1 MGRAPCCDKT
11 KVKRGPW
18 SPEEDA
24 KLRDYIEKYGNGGN
38 WISLP
43 LKAGLRR
50 CGKSC
55 RLRWL
60 NYLRPNIKHG
70 DFSEEEDR
78 IIFSLFAAIG
88 SRWSIIAAHLPGR
101 TDNDIKNYWNTKLR
115 KKIMSSSYS
124 SSSSHSSAAM
134 ATPFLNP
141 NSHDVKR
148 PITPSATIASFSYNP
163 YVENSTRSL
172 ISNIN
177 GFEAD
182 DQQIFPFFNPNY
194 PHEFS
199 LEDMSSSNNNNNI
212 SGTSGFLLN
221 HSMCD
226 HYSNHNNFSSEVNG
240 KRSEI
245 MMKQEEM
252 MMIDH
257 HIDQM
262 TQGYNG
268 DFTQGYYN
276 HDINGHGD
284 LKRMISGTGTN
295 SNINMGG
302 SGSGSGSG
310 TASSSSFISNL
321 AENKT
326 SSSLLQYKCLPYFYS

>member
-18 SPEEDA
+18 SPEEDS

-43 LKAGLRR
+43 LKAGLKR

-70 DFSEEEDR
+70 DFSEEEDG

-115 KKIMSSSYS
+115 KKLMSSS
-124 SSSSHSSAAM
+124 SSSSHSSSAM
-134 ATPFLNP
+134 VSPFLNP
-141 NSHDVKR
+141 NSQDGKR
-148 PITPSATIASFSYNP
+148 PFTPSTTIPSSSYNP
-163 YVENSTRSL
+163 YVENPNQNPTKSL

-177 GFEAD
+177 GYEAD
-182 DQQIFPFFNPNY
+182 DQQIFPLINPNY
-194 PHEFS
+194 PQYLS
-199 LEDMSSSNNNNNI
+199 LSNSNNI
-212 SGTSGFLLN
+212 SGTSGVLLN
-221 HSMCD
+221 YNMCD
-226 HYSNHNNFSSEVNG
+226 HYNNHHSFSTDVSGN
-240 KRSEI
+240 RSEI
-245 MMKQEEM
+245 VMKQEEIM
-252 MMIDH
+252 MMMRDN
-257 HIDQM
+257 HIDQR
-262 TQGYNG
+262 TKGYEGN
-268 DFTQGYYN
+268 FAQEYYSN
-276 HDINGHGD
+276 YNGHGD
-284 LKRMISGTGTN
+284 LKQMISGTGTN

-302 SGSGSGSG
+302 SGSDS
-310 TASSSSFISNL
+310 ASSSSSISNL
-321 AENKT
+321 AANKS
-326 SSSLLQYKCLPYFYS
+326 SSSLLQHKCLPYFYS

>member
-115 KKIMSSSYS
+115 KKLMSSS
-124 SSSSHSSAAM
+124 SSSSHSSAAI
-134 ATPFLNP
+134 ASPFLNP
-141 NSHDVKR
+141 TSQDVKR
-148 PITPSATIASFSYNP
+148 PLTPSATVGLSSYTT
-163 YVENSTRSL
+163 YVENPTRSL

-182 DQQIFPFFNPNY
+182 DQQIFPFINPNY
-194 PHEFS
+194 PHDFS
-199 LEDMSSSNNNNNI
+199 LADMISSNNNNI
-212 SGTSGFLLN
+212 FGTSGFLLN
-221 HSMCD
+221 HNMCD
-226 HYSNHNNFSSEVNG
+226 HYSNHNSFSLEVNG

-245 MMKQEEM
+245 MMKQEET

-262 TQGYNG
+262 TKGYNG

-276 HDINGHGD
+276 NYINGHGD
-284 LKRMISGTGTN
+284 LKQMISGTGTN
-295 SNINMGG
+295 SNINTGG
-302 SGSGSGSG
+302 SGSGSS
-310 TASSSSFISNL
+310 ASSSSFISNL

-326 SSSLLQYKCLPYFYS
+326 SSSFLQHKCLPYFYS

>member
-18 SPEEDA
+18 SPEEDS

-70 DFSEEEDR
+70 DFSEEEDM

-115 KKIMSSSYS
+115 KKLLSSSSS
-124 SSSSHSSAAM
+124 SSSSHSSSAM
-134 ATPFLNP
+134 ASPYLNP
-141 NSHDVKR
+141 NSQDVKR
-148 PITPSATIASFSYNP
+148 SLTPSVTIPSSSYNP
-163 YVENSTRSL
+163 YAENPNQDPTKYL

-182 DQQIFPFFNPNY
+182 DKQIFPYSNLNY
-194 PHEFS
+194 PQDLS
-199 LEDMSSSNNNNNI
+199 LSDSNNNI
-212 SGTSGFLLN
+212 SGASGFLLN
-221 HSMCD
+221 HNMCD
-226 HYSNHNNFSSEVNG
+226 HYNNHTSFSSDVNG
-240 KRSEI
+240 KRSETMI
-245 MMKQEEM
+245 KQEEMMMM

-257 HIDQM
+257 HIDQR
-262 TQGYNG
+262 TKGYNG
-268 DFTQGYYN
+268 DSTQGYYN
-276 HDINGHGD
+276 YYNGHGD
-284 LKRMISGTGTN
+284 LKQMISGTGTN

-302 SGSGSGSG
+302 SGS
-310 TASSSSFISNL
+310 SSSSISNL
-321 AENKT
+321 AENKS
-326 SSSLLQYKCLPYFYS
+326 SSSLLQHKCLPYFYS

>member
-18 SPEEDA
+18 SPEEDS

-115 KKIMSSSYS
+115 KKLLSSSSSSSYS
-124 SSSSHSSAAM
+124 PSAM
-134 ATPFLNP
+134 ASHLNP
-141 NSHDVKR
+141 NSQDVKR
-148 PITPSATIASFSYNP
+148 PLTPSTTIPSSSYNP
-163 YVENSTRSL
+163 YAENPNHYPTKSL
-172 ISNIN
+172 ISSIN

-182 DQQIFPFFNPNY
+182 EKQIFPYISPNY
-194 PHEFS
+194 PQDPS
-199 LEDMSSSNNNNNI
+199 LSDSSNN
-212 SGTSGFLLN
+212 TWEASGFLLN
-221 HSMCD
+221 HNMCD
-226 HYSNHNNFSSEVNG
+226 HYNNHTSFSSNVNG

-245 MMKQEEM
+245 MMKQEETMMM

-257 HIDQM
+257 HIDQR
-262 TQGYNG
+262 TKGYNG

-276 HDINGHGD
+276 YYTGHGD
-284 LKRMISGTGTN
+284 LKQMISGTGTN
-295 SNINMGG
+295 SNINMGC
-302 SGSGSGSG
+302 SG
-310 TASSSSFISNL
+310 SSSSSISNL
-321 AENKT
+321 AENKS
-326 SSSLLQYKCLPYFYS
+326 SSSLLQHKCLPYFYS

>member
-1 MGRAPCCDKT
+1 MGRAPCCDKA

-18 SPEEDA
+18 SPEEDS

-115 KKIMSSSYS
+115 KKLLSS
-124 SSSSHSSAAM
+124 SSSSHSSSAM
-134 ATPFLNP
+134 ASPFQNP
-141 NSHDVKR
+141 NSQDVKR
-148 PITPSATIASFSYNP
+148 PLTPSTTIPPSVYNP
-163 YVENSTRSL
+163 YVENLDQNPIKSL
-172 ISNIN
+172 ISNTN
-177 GFEAD
+177 SFEAH
-182 DQQIFPFFNPNY
+182 DQQIFPFIYPNY
-194 PHEFS
+194 PQDLS
-199 LEDMSSSNNNNNI
+199 LSDSNKNYI
-212 SGTSGFLLN
+212 TSTSGFLLN
-221 HSMCD
+221 HNMCD
-226 HYSNHNNFSSEVNG
+226 HYNHHTSFSSDVHG

-245 MMKQEEM
+245 MPKQEEMMMM

-257 HIDQM
+257 HIDQRVK
-262 TQGYNG
+262 GYNG
-268 DFTQGYYN
+268 DFIQGYYN
-276 HDINGHGD
+276 NCNGHGD
-284 LKRMISGTGTN
+284 LKQMISGTGTN
-295 SNINMGG
+295 SNINIGG
-302 SGSGSGSG
+302 SGSGS
-310 TASSSSFISNL
+310 ASSSSSISNL
-321 AENKT
+321 AENK
-326 SSSLLQYKCLPYFYS
+326 SSTSLLQPKCLPYFYS

>member
-115 KKIMSSSYS
+115 KKLMAS
-124 SSSSHSSAAM
+124 SSSSFSSSPSSATM
-134 ATPFLNP
+134 VSPFLHP
-141 NSHDVKR
+141 NSQDVKR
-148 PITPSATIASFSYNP
+148 PLTPSATIASSSYNP
-163 YVENSTRSL
+163 YFENPTRSL
-172 ISNIN
+172 FSNIN

-182 DQQIFPFFNPNY
+182 DQQIFPFINPNY
-194 PHEFS
+194 PHDLS
-199 LEDMSSSNNNNNI
+199 LLDMSSNNNNI

-221 HSMCD
+221 HNMCD
-226 HYSNHNNFSSEVNG
+226 HYSNHNSFNSEVNG

-252 MMIDH
+252 LMIDH
-257 HIDQM
+257 HIDQR
-262 TQGYNG
+262 TKGYNG
-268 DFTQGYYN
+268 DFTQGYFNNY
-276 HDINGHGD
+276 INGHGD
-284 LKRMISGTGTN
+284 LKQMISGTGTN
-295 SNINMGG
+295 SNINMGSSGLG
-302 SGSGSGSG
+302 S
-310 TASSSSFISNL
+310 AYSSSFISNL
-321 AENKT
+321 AASKT
-326 SSSLLQYKCLPYFYS
+326 SSSLLQHKCLPYFYS

>member
-11 KVKRGPW
+11 RVKRGPW

-115 KKIMSSSYS
+115 KKIMSSSS
-124 SSSSHSSAAM
+124 SSFQSSAAT
-134 ATPFLNP
+134 ASPYRNP
-141 NSHDVKR
+141 NSQDVQR
-148 PITPSATIASFSYNP
+148 PLTPSATVALSSYTTYDKNP
-163 YVENSTRSL
+163 TRSL

-177 GFEAD
+177 AFEAD
-182 DQQIFPFFNPNY
+182 DRQIFPFIHPNY
-194 PHEFS
+194 PHDFS
-199 LEDMSSSNNNNNI
+199 LTDMSSNNNNI
-212 SGTSGFLLN
+212 FGTSGFLLN
-221 HSMCD
+221 HNICD
-226 HYSNHNNFSSEVNG
+226 HYSNHNSFSSEVNG

-252 MMIDH
+252 MVIDH
-257 HIDQM
+257 QIDQI
-262 TQGYNG
+262 TKGYNG

-276 HDINGHGD
+276 NFINEHGD
-284 LKRMISGTGTN
+284 LKQMISGTGTN
-295 SNINMGG
+295 SNINMDG
-302 SGSGSGSG
+302 SGSSS
-310 TASSSSFISNL
+310 ASSSSFISNL
-321 AENKT
+321 AEKKT
-326 SSSLLQYKCLPYFYS
+326 SSSFLQHKCLPYFYS

>member
-1 MGRAPCCDKT
+1 KMGRAPCCDKT

-55 RLRWL
+55 RLR
-60 NYLRPNIKHG
+60 PNIKHG

-88 SRWSIIAAHLPGR
+88 SR

-115 KKIMSSSYS
+115 KKIMSSSS

-148 PITPSATIASFSYNP
+148 PITPSATIA
-163 YVENSTRSL
+163 
-172 ISNIN
+172 
-177 GFEAD
+177 
-182 DQQIFPFFNPNY
+182 PFFLQSQ
-194 PHEFS
+194 PHQ
-199 LEDMSSSNNNNNI
+199 
-212 SGTSGFLLN
+212 FLLR
-221 HSMCD
+221 CQWKAIRD
-226 HYSNHNNFSSEVNG
+226 YDEA
-240 KRSEI
+240 R
-245 MMKQEEM
+245 EM

-262 TQGYNG
+262 TKG
-268 DFTQGYYN
+268 T
-276 HDINGHGD
+276 
-284 LKRMISGTGTN
+284 MAISHKGITITTLMD
-295 SNINMGG
+295 MG
-302 SGSGSGSG
+302 
-310 TASSSSFISNL
+310 I
-321 AENKT
+321 
-326 SSSLLQYKCLPYFYS
+326 

>member
-43 LKAGLRR
+43 LKA
-50 CGKSC
+50 
-55 RLRWL
+55 
-60 NYLRPNIKHG
+60 
-70 DFSEEEDR
+70 
-78 IIFSLFAAIG
+78 
-88 SRWSIIAAHLPGR
+88 AHLPGR

-115 KKIMSSSYS
+115 KKLMSSS
-124 SSSSHSSAAM
+124 SSSSHSSAAI
-134 ATPFLNP
+134 ASPFLNP
-141 NSHDVKR
+141 TSQDVKR
-148 PITPSATIASFSYNP
+148 PLTPSATVGLSSYTT
-163 YVENSTRSL
+163 YVENPTRSL

-182 DQQIFPFFNPNY
+182 DQQIFPFINPNY
-194 PHEFS
+194 PHDFS
-199 LEDMSSSNNNNNI
+199 LADMISSNNNNI
-212 SGTSGFLLN
+212 LAQVVSCSTTI
-221 HSMCD
+221 C
-226 HYSNHNNFSSEVNG
+226 VNG

-245 MMKQEEM
+245 MMKQEET

-262 TQGYNG
+262 TKGYNG

-276 HDINGHGD
+276 NYINGHGD
-284 LKRMISGTGTN
+284 LKQMISGTGTN
-295 SNINMGG
+295 SNINTGG
-302 SGSGSGSG
+302 SGSGSS
-310 TASSSSFISNL
+310 ASSSSFISNL

-326 SSSLLQYKCLPYFYS
+326 SSSFLQHKCLPYFYS